1 MEYFGIV
8 AIVSLALYFMAPTII
23 ADLPSFA
30 YCMTWPLRIALP
42 IGTYH
47 TYGSVEGLL
56 IGAGLAFIFSFEHG
70 ICWKIG
76 AVLVFSSAL
85 C

>member
-1 MEYFGIV
+1 MEYFGII
-8 AIVSLALYFMAPTII
+8 AIISIVLYFMASSVI
-23 ADLPSFA
+23 ADLPAFG

-56 IGAGLAFIFSFEHG
+56 IGAGLAFIFSFEHR

-76 AVLVFSSAL
+76 AVLVLTSGL
-85 C
+85 W